1 MGTLEASTA
10 TSTGTGIGIGT
21 QTPEQAL
28 ATLSDMTQHLVPIQV
43 EEHLARIAKAQ
54 AYMQSHKIDAIYLN
68 AGTNLTYFTGMKWY
82 ASERIVGA
90 ILPAKGE
97 VQYIAPYFEIG
108 SLNGFKVID
117 GPIHGWQEHE
127 NPYCLF
133 VEVLEGLGIAKTA
146 TIGIDESAQFF
157 IFDGINKA
165 QEGLTLINAQEVTAH
180 CRMHKSDNELALMQ
194 GAMDMTLAVHQAT
207 ASMLYPGISTTGVEA
222 FIEQAH
228 QKVGAPGNYFC
239 IVLFGGAT
247 SFPHGVK
254 DPQTLNEGDVVL
266 IDTGCKVHDYISDIT
281 RTYVFGQ
288 PTSRQRQFWNN
299 EKAAQLAAFNAA
311 KLGAPCEEVD
321 AAARQYLASQGLGP
335 EYQTPGCPHRT
346 GHGIGLDI
354 HEWPYLVGG
363 NKTPLATGMCFS
375 NEPMLVI
382 PNEFGIRLEDHFYMT
397 DDGPRWFTQP
407 SESIDNPF
415 GLAETAY

>member
-1 MGTLEASTA
+1 MTT
-10 TSTGTGIGIGT
+10 IGVGT
-21 QTPEQAL
+21 QTAEQAL
-28 ATLSDMTQHLVPIQV
+28 ASLNDMTATLTPIQP
-43 EEHLARIAKAQ
+43 EEFLARIAKAQ
-54 AYMQSHKIDAIYLN
+54 SYMQANNIDAIYLN

-82 ASERIVGA
+82 ASERMVGA
-90 ILPAKGE
+90 ILPATGQ
-97 VQYIAPYFEIG
+97 VQYLAPFFEIG

-117 GPIHGWQEHE
+117 GPIHGWQEHQ
-127 NPYCLF
+127 NPYALF
-133 VEVLEGLGIAKTA
+133 VEVLKQLGITDTA

-165 QEGLTLINAQEVTAH
+165 QTGLTLINAQAVTAH
-180 CRMHKSDNELALMQ
+180 CRMHKSANELALMQ
-194 GAMDMTLAVHQAT
+194 AAMDMTLAVHQAT
-207 ASMLYPGISTTGVEA
+207 ASMLHIGISTTEVEA

-239 IVLFGGAT
+239 IVLFGVAT

-254 DPQTLNEGDVVL
+254 DPQVLKEGDVVL

-281 RTYVFGQ
+281 RTYVFGE
-288 PTSRQRQFWNN
+288 PTTRQKQFWNN

-311 KLGAPCEEVD
+311 QIGALCEAVD
-321 AAARQYLASQGLGP
+321 EAARQYLATQGLGP

-363 NKTPLATGMCFS
+363 NQTPLATGMCFS

-382 PNEFGIRLEDHFYMT
+382 PDEFGIRLEDHFYMT
-397 DDGPRWFTQP
+397 DQGPRWFTQP
-407 SESIDNPF
+407 SHSIENPF
-415 GLAETAY
+415 GL

>member
-1 MGTLEASTA
+1 MTTV
-10 TSTGTGIGIGT
+10 GIGT

-28 ATLSDMTQHLVPIQV
+28 TTLSDMTTRLTPIQA
-43 EEHLARIAKAQ
+43 EEHLARIARAQ
-54 AYMQSHKIDAIYLN
+54 AYMHANNIDAIYLN
-68 AGTNLTYFTGMKWY
+68 AGSNLTYFTGMKWY
-82 ASERIVGA
+82 ASERMVGA
-90 ILPAKGE
+90 ILPATGE

-108 SLNGFKVID
+108 TLNGFKVIE

-127 NPYCLF
+127 SPYALF
-133 VEVLEGLGIAKTA
+133 VAILNQLNISDSA

-165 QEGLTLINAQEVTAH
+165 QTGLNLINAKEVTAH
-180 CRMHKSDNELALMQ
+180 CRMHKSDSEIALMQ
-194 GAMDMTLAVHQAT
+194 GAMNMTLAVHQAT
-207 ASMLYPGISTTGVEA
+207 ASMLYEGISTTEVEA
-222 FIEQAH
+222 FIKQAH

-239 IVLFGGAT
+239 IVLFGVAT

-254 DPQTLNEGDVVL
+254 DAQVLKKGDMVL
-266 IDTGCKVHDYISDIT
+266 IDTGCKVHDYLSDIT
-281 RTYVFGQ
+281 RTYVFGE
-288 PTSRQRQFWNN
+288 PTSRQQQFWEM
-299 EKAAQLAAFNAA
+299 EKAAQIAAFNAA
-311 KLGAPCEEVD
+311 QIGVPCEAVD
-321 AAARQYLASQGLGP
+321 GAAREYLASQGLGP

-382 PNEFGIRLEDHFYMT
+382 PDEFGIRLEDHFYMT
-397 DDGPRWFTQP
+397 DSGPRWFTEP
-407 SESIDNPF
+407 SSSIENPF
-415 GLAETAY
+415 GL

>member
-1 MGTLEASTA
+1 MTTLDNDTI
-10 TSTGTGIGIGT
+10 TGTGTGIGT

-28 ATLSDMTQHLVPIQV
+28 ATLSDMTQDLVPIQPA
-43 EEHLARIAKAQ
+43 EHLKRMAIAQ
-54 AYMQSHKIDAIYLN
+54 GYMQAHNIAAIYLN

-82 ASERIVGA
+82 ASERMVGA
-90 ILPAKGE
+90 ILPAKGA

-127 NPYCLF
+127 NPYGLF
-133 VEVLEGLGIAKTA
+133 VDVLRQLNIADTA

-165 QEGLTLINAQEVTAH
+165 QTGLTLINAQEVTAH
-180 CRMHKSDNELALMQ
+180 CRMHKSASELALMQ
-194 GAMDMTLAVHQAT
+194 GAMNMTLAVHQAT
-207 ASMLYPGISTTGVEA
+207 ASMLHPGISTTEVEA
-222 FIEQAH
+222 FTEQAH

-239 IVLFGGAT
+239 IVLFGVAT

-254 DPQTLNEGDVVL
+254 DPQILKEGDVVL

-281 RTYVFGQ
+281 RTYVFGE
-288 PTSRQRQFWNN
+288 PTSRQRQFWGD

-311 KLGAPCEEVD
+311 QIGVPCEDVD

-363 NKTPLATGMCFS
+363 NKAPLAKGMCFS

-382 PNEFGIRLEDHFYMT
+382 PDEFGIRLEDHFYMT
-397 DDGPRWFTQP
+397 DEGPRWFTQP

-415 GLAETAY
+415 GLHEATS

>member
-1 MGTLEASTA
+1 MTT
-10 TSTGTGIGIGT
+10 IGIGT

-28 ATLSDMTQHLVPIQV
+28 AKLSDMTSALTPI
-43 EEHLARIAKAQ
+43 EAPEHLARIAKAQ
-54 AYMQSHKIDAIYLN
+54 AYMHANNIDAIYLN
-68 AGTNLTYFTGMKWY
+68 AGSNLTYFTGMKWY
-82 ASERIVGA
+82 ASERMVGA
-90 ILPAKGE
+90 ILPATGD

-108 SLNGFKVID
+108 TLNRFKVIE

-127 NPYCLF
+127 SPYALF
-133 VEVLEGLGIAKTA
+133 VTILHQLAISDTA

-165 QEGLTLINAQEVTAH
+165 QTGLKLINAKEVTAH
-180 CRMHKSDNELALMQ
+180 CRMHKSDSEIALMQ
-194 GAMDMTLAVHQAT
+194 GAMNMTLAVHQAT
-207 ASMLYPGISTTGVEA
+207 ASMLYEGISTTEVEA
-222 FIEQAH
+222 FIKQAH

-239 IVLFGGAT
+239 IVLFGVAT

-254 DPQTLNEGDVVL
+254 DAQVLKKGDMVL
-266 IDTGCKVHDYISDIT
+266 IDTGCKVHDYLSDIT
-281 RTYVFGQ
+281 RTYVFGD
-288 PTSRQRQFWNN
+288 PTTRQRQFWDM
-299 EKAAQLAAFNAA
+299 EKAAQIAAFDAA
-311 KLGAPCEEVD
+311 QIGVPCEAVD
-321 AAARQYLASQGLGP
+321 GAARDYLASQGLGP

-382 PNEFGIRLEDHFYMT
+382 PDEFGIRLEDHFYMT
-397 DDGPRWFTQP
+397 DSGPRWFTEP
-407 SESIDNPF
+407 SRSIDNPF
-415 GLAETAY
+415 GL

>member
-1 MGTLEASTA
+1 MTT
-10 TSTGTGIGIGT
+10 IGIGT

-28 ATLSDMTQHLVPIQV
+28 GSLSNMTNGLRPIQA

-54 AYMQSHKIDAIYLN
+54 AYMHANNIDAIYLN
-68 AGTNLTYFTGMKWY
+68 AGSNLTYFTGMKWY
-82 ASERIVGA
+82 ASERMVGA
-90 ILPAKGE
+90 ILPASGD

-108 SLNGFKVID
+108 TLNGFKVIE

-127 NPYCLF
+127 SPYVLF
-133 VEVLEGLGIAKTA
+133 VTILNQLAISDTA

-165 QEGLTLINAQEVTAH
+165 QTGLKLINAKEVTAH
-180 CRMHKSDNELALMQ
+180 CRMHKSDSEIALMQ
-194 GAMDMTLAVHQAT
+194 GAMNMTLAVHQAT
-207 ASMLYPGISTTGVEA
+207 ASMLYEGISTTEVEA
-222 FIEQAH
+222 FIKQAH

-239 IVLFGGAT
+239 IVLFGVAT

-254 DPQTLNEGDVVL
+254 DAQVLKKGDMVL
-266 IDTGCKVHDYISDIT
+266 IDTGCKVHDYLSDIT
-281 RTYVFGQ
+281 RTYVFGE
-288 PTSRQRQFWNN
+288 PTTRQRQFWEM
-299 EKAAQLAAFNAA
+299 EKAAQIAAFDAA
-311 KLGAPCEEVD
+311 QIGVPCEAVD
-321 AAARQYLASQGLGP
+321 GAARDYLASQGLGP

-382 PNEFGIRLEDHFYMT
+382 PDEFGIRLEDHFYMT
-397 DDGPRWFTQP
+397 DSGPRWFTEP
-407 SESIDNPF
+407 SNSIDNPF
-415 GLAETAY
+415 G